1 MSRELKS
8 SHKKYKK
15 TKGKEIYKK
24 FEEREKQEKEIQ
36 RKSLAESMSSSLN
49 IPADILANAPIVMVT
64 GRTNLT
70 LENYKSIIEYSG
82 NVIRVQTKSCK
93 ICIEGKKLNI
103 DYFTNEEMRI
113 SGVIEL
119 IRYH

>member
-24 FEEREKQEKEIQ
+24 FEDREKQDKENA
-36 RKSLAESMSSSLN
+36 RRSFAETVSSSLN
-49 IPADILANAPIVMVT
+49 IPADILANAPILMAT
-64 GRTNLT
+64 GRTNIT
-70 LENYKSIIEYSG
+70 IENYKNIIEYTGS
-82 NVIRVQTKSCK
+82 VIRVQTKSCK
-93 ICIEGKKLNI
+93 ICIEGKRLNI